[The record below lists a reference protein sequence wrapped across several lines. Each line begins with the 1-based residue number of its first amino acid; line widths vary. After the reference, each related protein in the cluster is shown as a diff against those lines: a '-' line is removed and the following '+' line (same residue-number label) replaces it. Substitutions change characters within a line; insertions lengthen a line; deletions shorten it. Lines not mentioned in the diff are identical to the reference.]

1 MQMNIVKFC
10 IYTIVFFSLSNC
22 ETIDKK
28 VTETTEKEN
37 KILSKFLGT
46 KSDVVK
52 NQFGEP
58 DIINFE
64 TPYKVYVYNKKN
76 LLITCTR
83 EFYINPK
90 TDSVEKFKSQN
101 CIK

>member
-1 MQMNIVKFC
+1 MNIIKFC
-10 IYTIVFFSLSNC
+10 ICVFLFFSLSNC

-37 KILSKFLGT
+37 KILSKFLGA

-52 NQFGEP
+52 NKFGEP
-58 DIINFE
+58 DTINLE
-64 TPYKVYVYNKKN
+64 SPYKVYVYSKKN
-76 LLITCTR
+76 LLITCSR

-90 TDSVEKFKSQN
+90 TDIVEKFKSQN